1 MNMVNET
8 LKQIRVNA
16 LGFTVKEM
24 AEKLDMPVF

>member
-1 MNMVNET
+1 MVNET